1 MKITHLTT
9 QLPGF
14 VNKDTKAVI
23 IHLRTNDIGSQAN
36 KAIQDIN
43 KFTQKMKILHNAHFY
58 LSEMHPRNQDLYN
71 TLISHVNSHI
81 RDICSKLKNVDY
93 MPTPV
98 TKQHLSRGGIHLN
111 DKGQQKLTVTMAE
124 VFNNYTVT
132 GHGCSYPNHHN
143 KDIANVNNEVINDQ
157 VGEVCVLSWNINSLS
172 LKMADPYL

>member
-14 VNKDTKAVI
+14 VNRDTKAVI

-36 KAIQDIN
+36 KAIQEIN
-43 KFTQKMKILHNAHFY
+43 KFTQKMKIPHNAHFY
-58 LSEMHPRNQDLYN
+58 LSEIYPGNQDQYN
-71 TLISHVNSHI
+71 TSISHVNSHI

-111 DKGQQKLTVTMAE
+111 DKVHQKLTVTMAE

-132 GHGCSYPNHHN
+132 GQSVHIPTSITGT
-143 KDIANVNNEVINDQ
+143 
-157 VGEVCVLSWNINSLS
+157 
-172 LKMADPYL
+172 